1 MPDSES
7 PSPLH
12 DSAVIDAGTVVG
24 AFTLLQPL
32 GEGGMGEVWE
42 AEQRQPIRRHVAIKF
57 LKLGLDTK
65 AFLARF
71 EIERQALAVM
81 DHPGIARVLDAV
93 VTALIREVQRGSNE
107 NTNGL
112 LRDYFP
118 KGRSLAGI
126 TQDQLDAVSAAVATI
141 S

>member
-1 MPDSES
+1 MSDSES
-7 PSPLH
+7 PPL
-12 DSAVIDAGTVVG
+12 SADIAMIAAGTVAG

-42 AEQRQPIRRHVAIKF
+42 AEQRHPIRRHVAIKF

-81 DHPGIARVLDAV
+81 DHPA
-93 VTALIREVQRGSNE
+93 
-107 NTNGL
+107 
-112 LRDYFP
+112 
-118 KGRSLAGI
+118 
-126 TQDQLDAVSAAVATI
+126 
-141 S
+141 